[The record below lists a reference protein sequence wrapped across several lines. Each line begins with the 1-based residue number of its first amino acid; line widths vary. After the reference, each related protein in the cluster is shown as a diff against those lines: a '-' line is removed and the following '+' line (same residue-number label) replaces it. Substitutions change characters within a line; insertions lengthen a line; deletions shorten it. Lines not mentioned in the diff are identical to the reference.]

1 MWHPVLRFSTR
12 CLTARFVL
20 RLALTNLVAGRT
32 LDIFEEAGHEGI
44 SSCLIVAVRLV
55 SSDSTQ
61 DPESFVYDGRGVSIA
76 SLYGVLRPRNN
87 SSCINLYR
95 LLGFAVPVEFI
106 FDGTLLVLSLLRGCS
121 LLSIT
126 YVARSRRA
134 GRIVWNG
141 LHHRV
146 KDVIDVVTPHPMQ
159 LCESTL
165 NLCAWLPTGLGG
177 NPALKGWAI

>member
-76 SLYGVLRPRNN
+76 SLYGVLP
-87 SSCINLYR
+87 
-95 LLGFAVPVEFI
+95 
-106 FDGTLLVLSLLRGCS
+106 
-121 LLSIT
+121 
-126 YVARSRRA
+126 RSRRA

-146 KDVIDVVTPHPMQ
+146 KDVIDVVTPHPMSAEKDSRPWPQ
-159 LCESTL
+159 VGDERCESDV
-165 NLCAWLPTGLGG
+165 
-177 NPALKGWAI
+177 